1 MTDGPTARV
10 SEKVRNRCHTA
21 TKPDSGEILHCE
33 TNECAVFRT
42 SCIRRRTRKDP
53 SSSETFIKISQ
64 SRSSTATNEEVPVGG
79 GWSVRGGAWAVM
91 ITLRLRS
98 GGSQAFLHRGQ
109 NCNARLRR
117 RRRKR
122 RRRLHALAGNSR
134 QEQTASERFPLR
146 YHA

>member
-1 MTDGPTARV
+1 MG
-10 SEKVRNRCHTA
+10 A
-21 TKPDSGEILHCE
+21 TQPQSPILGEILHCE

-53 SSSETFIKISQ
+53 SSSETFIQISQ

-79 GWSVRGGAWAVM
+79 GWSDRGGAWAVM

-109 NCNARLRR
+109 NCNVRLRR
-117 RRRKR
+117 REALSSSSLGILGKSKVPLSDSLFDITRNYAVQRW
-122 RRRLHALAGNSR
+122 LAG
-134 QEQTASERFPLR
+134 
-146 YHA
+146 